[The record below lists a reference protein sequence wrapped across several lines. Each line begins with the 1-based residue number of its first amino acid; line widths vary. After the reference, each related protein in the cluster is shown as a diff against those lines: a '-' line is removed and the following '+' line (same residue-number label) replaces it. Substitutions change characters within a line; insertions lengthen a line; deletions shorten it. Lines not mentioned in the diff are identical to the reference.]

1 MSDDRNRPRFD
12 KLNWLGRAAA
22 LGGQAVRLTARAL
35 DEGARRAA
43 NTLADA
49 EQAFREGRDP
59 NVEDAKI
66 LEERNREDG
75 PDGAGR
81 QTADRGRRTA

>member
-59 NVEDAKI
+59 NVEDAQI
-66 LEERNREDG
+66 LDEREDG
-75 PDGAGR
+75 PDGPGR
-81 QTADRGRRTA
+81 RTADRGRRPA

>member
-43 NTLADA
+43 TTLADA
-49 EQAFREGRDP
+49 EHAFREGRDP
-59 NVEDAKI
+59 NVEDAQI
-66 LEERNREDG
+66 LDEREDG